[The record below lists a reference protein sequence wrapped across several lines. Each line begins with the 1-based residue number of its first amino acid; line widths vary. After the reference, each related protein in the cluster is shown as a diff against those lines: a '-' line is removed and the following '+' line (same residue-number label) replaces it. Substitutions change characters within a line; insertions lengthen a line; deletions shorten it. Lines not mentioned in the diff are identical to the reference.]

1 MSISWSPLEITPPLC
16 THSAISLGAGKNGHK
31 LEPDYNYTHRKRV
44 ETRRGSM
51 QSPHHQHQ
59 PQRST
64 KKVLLLIVT
73 CRMLRGQIGACPP
86 LKDQDDHQPAIPL
99 AVLLH
104 DRYASHS
111 AQSSLVNLNPC
122 FESSFSP
129 QIPWR
134 DFVIS
139 LSASS
144 FTYVIVINVSR
155 DSQFIDPDIP
165 LKRMEQHSR
174 LQGSRREDGEFRILG
189 IAQSELRWYQN
200 ARLHFIFGG
209 NNNGIFT
216 EFVF

>member
-16 THSAISLGAGKNGHK
+16 SHSAISLGAGKNGHK

-104 DRYASHS
+104 DRYASHFCTVV
-111 AQSSLVNLNPC
+111 AGQFKSLLWIIILP
-122 FESSFSP
+122 S
-129 QIPWR
+129 IPWR

-139 LSASS
+139 LSASW

-216 EFVF
+216 EFGI